1 MRALSLSLTIHPP
14 TRESGRVCVVS
25 DVLGARAAM
34 PVEGRYFCFRARC
47 ASAEA
52 AEDFPA
58 KSGLFACCFLLSFDT
73 RHCERAAERRADG
86 RHYRCT
92 AHTKTI

>member
-1 MRALSLSLTIHPP
+1 
-14 TRESGRVCVVS
+14 VS

-34 PVEGRYFCFRARC
+34 PVEGRYFCFR
-47 ASAEA
+47 AEA

-73 RHCERAAERRADG
+73 RHCEPAAE
-86 RHYRCT
+86 
-92 AHTKTI
+92 AHGLPPL